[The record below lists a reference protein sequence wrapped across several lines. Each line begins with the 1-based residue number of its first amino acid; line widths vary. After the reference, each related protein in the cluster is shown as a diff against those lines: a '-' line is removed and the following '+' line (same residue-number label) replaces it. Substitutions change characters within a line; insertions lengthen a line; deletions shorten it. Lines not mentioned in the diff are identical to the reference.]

1 MIDYTKEL
9 SDSSTDYMMVEYIN
23 KVNEFISNAPDLH
36 YDLQNPVEIKDAF
49 DYIMND
55 PYIQAIKR
63 LGFDIT
69 GHIDAMNELGT
80 QYISDLVVKYEYITL
95 IFHIIGSLIIF
106 FTFFIFVS
114 GPIKRQLRV
123 IDVLTNITFSI
134 PSTVYNSIPKIK
146 K

>member
-1 MIDYTKEL
+1 LY
-9 SDSSTDYMMVEYIN
+9 
-23 KVNEFISNAPDLH
+23 
-36 YDLQNPVEIKDAF
+36 YDLQDPVDIKEAF

-55 PYIQAIKR
+55 PYVQAIKY

-95 IFHIIGSLIIF
+95 IFHIVGSFVIF

-146 K
+146 NFIENGNIEL